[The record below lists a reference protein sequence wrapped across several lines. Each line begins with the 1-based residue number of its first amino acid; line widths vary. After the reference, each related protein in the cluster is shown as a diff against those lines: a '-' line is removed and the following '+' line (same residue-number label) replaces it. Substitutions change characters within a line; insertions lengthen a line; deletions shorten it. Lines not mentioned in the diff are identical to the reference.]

1 VPFWITWQSGEVFN
15 IQNWGNNKEKH
26 SGANHWHH
34 ACLTKL
40 LGEVQE
46 EERDRYE
53 TRHGGLFEGTRE
65 RVLP

>member
-1 VPFWITWQSGEVFN
+1 VGRSSE
-15 IQNWGNNKEKH
+15 NWGNNKEKH

-46 EERDRYE
+46 EERGCYE
-53 TRHGGLFEGTRE
+53 TQIRSSQWTRPLFLQEF
-65 RVLP
+65 